1 MPIIP
6 EPKYKVGLLKSR
18 MVPMRDDTR
27 LSTDLYIPETKKNK
41 LPVILIRT
49 PYNKNNYRDKD
60 KRPIAYMF
68 ASQGYVV
75 AIQDCRGKFESE
87 GIYSPPAGNEADDG
101 YDTVEWLAAQSWSN
115 GKVGTYGCSYPG
127 ETQMVQAPLMH
138 PNLAAMIPQAAGGVI
153 GAANGRYNYWAG
165 FKGGVLDHASGISWY
180 FRAAHKYSYKPPPGL
195 SDEEI
200 LNIREFFNPA
210 VTNLPDI
217 DLEQLNWH
225 LPLIDVMKKAGA
237 PPNDWVDFNYNRFW

>member
-18 MVPMRDDTR
+18 MVPMRDDRR

-127 ETQMVQAPLMH
+127 ETQMVQAPS
-138 PNLAAMIPQAAGGVI
+138 IPLLIV
-153 GAANGRYNYWAG
+153 
-165 FKGGVLDHASGISWY
+165 ST
-180 FRAAHKYSYKPPPGL
+180 P
-195 SDEEI
+195 
-200 LNIREFFNPA
+200 
-210 VTNLPDI
+210 LPVPK
-217 DLEQLNWH
+217 LLFQ
-225 LPLIDVMKKAGA
+225 PV
-237 PPNDWVDFNYNRFW
+237 PCS